1 MIQLQQIIH
10 TGTQKEIEVRKL
22 TTKRDLLSKIH
33 HAPISLASQWIKHQ
47 NARSVGW
54 SREFFCVLN
63 THTLAGVTTDKKP
76 EVFLAFRGVGKAI
89 AGWPVFC
96 GVDI

>member
-33 HAPISLASQWIKHQ
+33 HAPISLASQRIKHQ
-47 NARSVGW
+47 NARSVG
-54 SREFFCVLN
+54 
-63 THTLAGVTTDKKP
+63 
-76 EVFLAFRGVGKAI
+76 
-89 AGWPVFC
+89 
-96 GVDI
+96 